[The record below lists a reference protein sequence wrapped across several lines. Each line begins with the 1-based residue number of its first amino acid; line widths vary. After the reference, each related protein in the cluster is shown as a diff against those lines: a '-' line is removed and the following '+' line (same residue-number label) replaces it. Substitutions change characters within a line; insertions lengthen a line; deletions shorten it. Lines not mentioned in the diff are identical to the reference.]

1 MNEGDTFFNAP
12 SNSEMPAVVNEPSNP
27 EDKKF
32 LIVVP
37 GGFKPPHKGH
47 YNLVKTYLNHPS
59 VEKVVI
65 VIGNMSRNDSTDDIS
80 IGYDESI
87 RTWKEYG
94 ITEGNDV
101 TFVRANSRQL
111 KVTKK
116 NPQGGEYENP
126 MTDVYDLVQ
135 EIDPSELKQG
145 NLSIAMGTSDKGND
159 YRRAQIFAKSHQPGE
174 KYFREGI
181 TVTEPPVKV
190 SAQDYS
196 YPQESKYAGQ
206 PISATMM
213 RDAIAQ
219 NDIKE
224 FAYHLPDEVVKRK
237 SERDIQNLMD
247 DLAGRNHYEE
257 HEVERYDDGVP
268 ATAPGDAGA
277 LYKIAEGLDLFS
289 LLEQVI
295 DGADIDIL
303 VNEMSAMAGG
313 AVLGGGADKKNKKN
327 PTIFREEEEL
337 EEEELEEGRGV
348 RGDLPGHPS
357 GKNSGEKDDRTNEE
371 DENGKRIGAKYGLPR
386 EQVDIEEVL
395 NYLLETGVSK

>member
-1 MNEGDTFFNAP
+1 
-12 SNSEMPAVVNEPSNP
+12 MPPEINEPSNP

-32 LIVVP
+32 MIVVP

-47 YNLVKTYLNHPS
+47 YNLVKSYLNHPS
-59 VEKVVI
+59 VEKVAI
-65 VIGNMSRNDSTDDIS
+65 VIGDMSRDDSTGEIS

-101 TFVRANSRQL
+101 TFVRAKPRQL
-111 KVTKK
+111 KVSKK

-126 MTDVYDLVQ
+126 MLDVYELVQ
-135 EIDPSELKQG
+135 EIEPSELKQG
-145 NLSIAMGTSDKGND
+145 NLAIAMGSSDKDND
-159 YRRAQIFAKSHQPGE
+159 YKRAQNFAKSHQPGE
-174 KYFREGI
+174 KYYREGV

-196 YPQESKYAGQ
+196 YPQESRYAGR

-219 NDIKE
+219 NDIQE
-224 FAYHLPDEVVKRK
+224 FAYHLPDDVVRRK
-237 SERDIQNLMD
+237 SEKDIQNLMD
-247 DLAGRNHYEE
+247 DLAGRGNYANH
-257 HEVERYDDGVP
+257 ERPDYGE
-268 ATAPGDAGA
+268 DASPPLTHTPGA
-277 LYKIAEGLDLFS
+277 LEKIAEGIDLFD
-289 LLEQVI
+289 LIEQAM
-295 DGADIDIL
+295 GGSDIDIL

-313 AVLGGGADKKNKKN
+313 AVEGGGVDKKNKKN
-327 PTIFREEEEL
+327 PTIFREEEDL
-337 EEEELEEGRGV
+337 EELEEDRGD

-357 GKNSGEKDDRTNEE
+357 GRDADDRTNEE

-386 EQVDIEEVL
+386 EQVDIGEVL